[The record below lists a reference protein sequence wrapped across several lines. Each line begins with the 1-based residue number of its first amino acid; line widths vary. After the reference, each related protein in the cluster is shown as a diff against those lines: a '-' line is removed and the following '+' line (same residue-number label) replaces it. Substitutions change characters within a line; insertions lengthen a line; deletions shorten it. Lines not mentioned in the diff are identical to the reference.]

1 MSLNREQAA
10 FVAAALA
17 PRVQALE
24 DLLAAQVQDL
34 PEGNDDWASTA
45 DQLKLGRSAL
55 IALLNIGAG
64 R

>member
-24 DLLAAQVQDL
+24 ELLAAQVQLL
-34 PEGNDDWASTA
+34 PPGNTDWATTQE
-45 DQLKLGRSAL
+45 QLELGRSAL